1 MCVIA
6 VLEKVILLV
15 PKCFSQSDCKEK
27 FIFFFFLFFWKT
39 ILVLYNMRT
48 ASEELVGVKEEFCA
62 VILIKLIGLLVN
74 CMHVYSI
81 ELYS

>member
-1 MCVIA
+1 
-6 VLEKVILLV
+6 
-15 PKCFSQSDCKEK
+15 
-27 FIFFFFLFFWKT
+27 
-39 ILVLYNMRT
+39 MRT
-48 ASEELVGVKEEFCA
+48 AFEELVGVKEEFCA

>member
-1 MCVIA
+1 M
-6 VLEKVILLV
+6 
-15 PKCFSQSDCKEK
+15 P
-27 FIFFFFLFFWKT
+27 
-39 ILVLYNMRT
+39 T

-81 ELYS
+81 ELYILS

>member
-1 MCVIA
+1 
-6 VLEKVILLV
+6 
-15 PKCFSQSDCKEK
+15 
-27 FIFFFFLFFWKT
+27 
-39 ILVLYNMRT
+39 MRT

-62 VILIKLIGLLVN
+62 VILKLIGLLVN